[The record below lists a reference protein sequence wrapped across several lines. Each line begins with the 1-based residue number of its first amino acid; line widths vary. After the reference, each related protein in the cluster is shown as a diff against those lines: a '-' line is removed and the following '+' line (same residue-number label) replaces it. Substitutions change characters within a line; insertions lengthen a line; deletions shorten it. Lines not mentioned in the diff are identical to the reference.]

1 MACFVSLNQPR
12 FWALSKRI
20 GKQALEDIS
29 IFNGY
34 FISLGLINSLLSS
47 QWMTCVLH
55 SVFHWWFI
63 TIVPLSHSVSVYTV
77 LITYSWFNVFA
88 DGLLSRPCFKLVAYH
103 IDLVPDSYQLTL
115 HKLTLAHFS
124 LSTDCTA
131 SCKRSKC
138 TLHLST
144 KPLAFSKEHIIYE
157 PTTPKFFLDASKR
170 HCSYV
175 QLVIISIVPKRVM
188 VHSYNF

>member
-1 MACFVSLNQPR
+1 MCFDSLNQPR

-20 GKQALEDIS
+20 RKNALEDIS

-34 FISLGLINSLLSS
+34 FISLRLMNSLLSR

-63 TIVPLSHSVSVYTV
+63 VPLSHNVSVYTV
-77 LITYSWFNVFA
+77 LITYSWFNVLA
-88 DGLLSRPCFKLVAYH
+88 DGLLSRPFFKLVAYH
-103 IDLVPDSYQLTL
+103 LDLVPDSYQPTL

-144 KPLAFSKEHIIYE
+144 KPFAFSKEHVSSTNQ
-157 PTTPKFFLDASKR
+157 PLLNS
-170 HCSYV
+170 S
-175 QLVIISIVPKRVM
+175 
-188 VHSYNF
+188 